1 MTSSLDSTC
10 VIPTAWRW
18 TRQFSHKV
26 DVWFAAYVV
35 ARGWTRVCP
44 SVAVCVRATVS
55 RVVQKRVCASVCV
68 CALPCACAAA
78 AVVKKSMLCGR
89 KTVNTTFGYGF
100 AHFAFVG
107 GREETGDETLF
118 SLLLSS
124 LSLCSGLR
132 PPPV

>member
-35 ARGWTRVCP
+35 ARGLTRVCP

-55 RVVQKRVCASVCV
+55 RVVQKSVCV
-68 CALPCACAAA
+68 CECVCVCPAVCAAA
-78 AVVKKSMLCGR
+78 AVVKKKYVVWEK
-89 KTVNTTFGYGF
+89 KTQ
-100 AHFAFVG
+100 
-107 GREETGDETLF
+107 
-118 SLLLSS
+118 
-124 LSLCSGLR
+124 
-132 PPPV
+132 

>member
-1 MTSSLDSTC
+1 MYGLLHMWSPAGGRVCARQSRYAC
-10 VIPTAWRW
+10 VR
-18 TRQFSHKV
+18 H
-26 DVWFAAYVV
+26 V
-35 ARGWTRVCP
+35 ARGAKESVCE
-44 SVAVCVRATVS
+44 C
-55 RVVQKRVCASVCV
+55 VCV

-132 PPPV
+132 PPASACVILREF

>member
-1 MTSSLDSTC
+1 MVCCICGRPRVDAC
-10 VIPTAWRW
+10 VPVSRGMRACH
-18 TRQFSHKV
+18 S
-26 DVWFAAYVV
+26 V
-35 ARGWTRVCP
+35 ARGAKESVCE
-44 SVAVCVRATVS
+44 C
-55 RVVQKRVCASVCV
+55 VCV

-124 LSLCSGLR
+124 LSLCTLLR
-132 PPPV
+132 LRAPASACVILREF

>member
-35 ARGWTRVCP
+35 ARGLTRVCP

-78 AVVKKSMLCGR
+78 AVVKKKYVVWEKNS
-89 KTVNTTFGYGF
+89 KH
-100 AHFAFVG
+100 HF
-107 GREETGDETLF
+107 R
-118 SLLLSS
+118 
-124 LSLCSGLR
+124 LR
-132 PPPV
+132 FRPFRI